1 MSNNEIGS
9 LVEKYI
15 NDNFVLN
22 PEDKPSKDQSL
33 LETGIIDSTSVL
45 TLVMFLE
52 EKFNISVQD
61 EELVP
66 DNLDSITNIASYVN
80 RKLAGS

>member
-1 MSNNEIGS
+1 MHNNDIGP

-15 NDNFVLN
+15 NDNYVLN
-22 PEDKPSKDQSL
+22 PEDKPSADQSL
-33 LETGIIDSTSVL
+33 LESGIIDSTSVL

-66 DNLDSITNIASYVN
+66 DNLDSIANITSYVS
-80 RKLAGS
+80 RKLTDA

>member
-1 MSNNEIGS
+1 MPNDDIGS

-15 NDNFVLN
+15 NDNYVLN
-22 PEDKPSKDQSL
+22 PEDKPSVDQSL
-33 LETGIIDSTSVL
+33 LESGIIDSTSVL

-66 DNLDSITNIASYVN
+66 DNLDSITNIASYVS
-80 RKLAGS
+80 RKLSKS

>member
-1 MSNNEIGS
+1 MHNNDIGP

-15 NDNFVLN
+15 NDNYVLN
-22 PEDKPSKDQSL
+22 PEDKPSTDQSL
-33 LETGIIDSTSVL
+33 LESGIIDSTSVL

-66 DNLDSITNIASYVN
+66 DNLDSIANITSYVS
-80 RKLAGS
+80 RKLANA